1 MKRDYYEI
9 LGVARDAGTDE
20 IKKAYRKLA
29 MELHPDRNPG
39 NKAAEEGFKEAA
51 EAYSVLS
58 DADKRRAYDQY
69 GHAGPGMGGGQQF
82 QFDPSQFA
90 GFEDLLGN
98 FFGDFFGGGR
108 RSSSARGER
117 GSDLQYNL
125 KLPFKDAV
133 FGKDEFELEFPR
145 MDACGACKGNGCA
158 PGTGPET
165 CGQCGGRGQVA
176 ARQGFF
182 QMVVACPKC
191 EGRGK
196 LIPNPCKTCHGEGR
210 SRATAKVKFNIP
222 AGVDRGNRLKLRGQG
237 EAGRFGGENGDLLVV
252 FDVEEDA
259 RFQRDGDDLHLMLD
273 VAWTALALGGSL
285 TIDTLYGP
293 DTVKIAAGT
302 PSGEI
307 LRRPN
312 AGVPSLQSKGRRGDL
327 YLHLRA
333 AVPKKLTAEQ
343 REAAERLRDAFENE
357 PVNAG
362 AEADDGFFQKLLGE
376 SGKKKGKKR
385 K

>member
-1 MKRDYYEI
+1 MKRDYYEV
-9 LGVARDAGTDE
+9 LGVGRDAGTDE

-39 NKAAEEGFKEAA
+39 NKEAEEKFKEAA

-90 GFEDLLGN
+90 GFEDILGS
-98 FFGDFFGGGR
+98 FFGDFFGGSR
-108 RSSSARGER
+108 RSSSSRGER

-133 FGKDEFELEFPR
+133 FGKDAFELEFPR
-145 MDACGACKGNGCA
+145 LDACGTCKGSGTT
-158 PGTGPET
+158 PGTGVET

-182 QMVVACPKC
+182 QMVVPCPKC
-191 EGRGK
+191 GGRGK

-210 SRATAKVKFNIP
+210 ARSTAKVKFNIP

-237 EAGRFGGENGDLLVV
+237 EAGRFGGEAGDLLVV

-259 RFQRDGDDLHLMLD
+259 RYQRDGDDLHQMLD
-273 VAWTALALGGSL
+273 VPWTTLALGGSV
-285 TIDTLYGP
+285 TVDTLYGS
-293 DTVKIAAGT
+293 DTVKIGSGT

-312 AGVPSLQSKGRRGDL
+312 SGVPSLQSKGRRGDL

-333 AVPKKLTAEQ
+333 AVPKKLTSEQ
-343 REAAERLRDAFENE
+343 REAAERLRDSFEGE
-357 PVNAG
+357 PLVA
-362 AEADDGFFQKLLGE
+362 AADEKGGFFNL
-376 SGKKKGKKR
+376 GKKSKKR

>member
-1 MKRDYYEI
+1 MKRDYYEV

-39 NKAAEEGFKEAA
+39 NKEAEEKFKEAA

-58 DADKRRAYDQY
+58 DADKRRNYDQF

-90 GFEDLLGN
+90 GFEDILGS
-98 FFGDFFGGGR
+98 FFGDFFGGSR
-108 RSSSARGER
+108 RSSSRGER

-133 FGKDEFELEFPR
+133 FGKDGHELEFPR
-145 MDACGACKGNGCA
+145 LDGCGTCKGSGAA
-158 PGTGPET
+158 PGTGVET

-182 QMVVACPKC
+182 QMVVPCPKC
-191 EGRGK
+191 GGRGK

-210 SRATAKVKFNIP
+210 AKATAKVKFNIP

-237 EAGRFGGENGDLLVV
+237 EAGRFGGEAGDLLVV
-252 FDVEEDA
+252 FDVEQDE
-259 RFQRDGDDLHLMLD
+259 RYQREGDDLHQMLD
-273 VAWTALALGGSL
+273 VPWTTLALGGSV
-285 TIDTLYGP
+285 TVETLYGP
-293 DTVKIAAGT
+293 DTVKIGSGT

-312 AGVPSLQSKGRRGDL
+312 SGVPSLQSKGRRGDL

-333 AVPKKLTAEQ
+333 AVPRKLTAEQ
-343 REAAERLRDAFENE
+343 REAAERLRDSFEGD
-357 PVNAG
+357 PVG
-362 AEADDGFFQKLLGE
+362 AAAEDKGGFFQSLG
-376 SGKKKGKKR
+376 KKGKKR

>member
-9 LGVARDAGTDE
+9 LGVARDASTDE
-20 IKKAYRKLA
+20 IKRAYRKLA

-39 NKAAEEGFKEAA
+39 DKAAEEGFKEAA

-58 DADKRRAYDQY
+58 DADQRRAYDQY
-69 GHAGPGMGGGQQF
+69 GHTRPGMGGQPF

-90 GFEDLLGN
+90 GFEDILGS

-108 RSSSARGER
+108 RSSPSRGER

-125 KLPFKDAV
+125 KLSFKEAV
-133 FGKDEFELEFPR
+133 FGKDNFELEFPR
-145 MDACGACKGNGCA
+145 MDACGTCKGSGCA

-182 QMVVACPKC
+182 QMVVPCPKC
-191 EGRGK
+191 GGRGK
-196 LIPNPCKTCHGEGR
+196 LVPSPCRTCHGEGR
-210 SRATAKVKFNIP
+210 ARTTAKVRFNIP

-237 EAGRFGGENGDLLVV
+237 EAGRYGGEKGDLLVV

-259 RFQRDGDDLHLMLD
+259 RFQREGDDLHLMLD
-273 VAWTALALGGSL
+273 VPWTTLTLGGSL

-293 DTVKIAAGT
+293 DTVKIPPGT
-302 PSGEI
+302 ASGEI
-307 LRRPN
+307 VRRSN
-312 AGVPSLQSKGRRGDL
+312 SGVPNLQAKGRRGDL

-333 AVPKKLTAEQ
+333 SVPKRLTGEQ
-343 REAAERLRDAFENE
+343 REAVERLRDAFEGE
-357 PVNAG
+357 PVAAT
-362 AEADDGFFQKLLGE
+362 AEGEEGFFQKVFGE
-376 SGKKKGKKR
+376 GGKKKGRKR

>member
-9 LGVARDAGTDE
+9 LGVARDASTDE

-39 NKAAEEGFKEAA
+39 DKAAEEKFKEAA

-58 DADKRRAYDQY
+58 DADKRRAFDQY
-69 GHAGPGMGGGQQF
+69 GHAGPGMGGQQF
-82 QFDPSQFA
+82 QFDPGQFA
-90 GFEDLLGN
+90 GFEDILGG

-108 RSSSARGER
+108 RSSSSRGER

-125 KLPFKDAV
+125 KLPFHDAV
-133 FGKDEFELEFPR
+133 FGKDAFDLEFPR
-145 MDACGACKGNGCA
+145 LDACGTCKGSGCA

-182 QMVVACPKC
+182 QMVVPCPKC
-191 EGRGK
+191 DGRGK
-196 LIPNPCKTCHGEGR
+196 LIPNPCKTCSGEGR
-210 SRATAKVKFNIP
+210 ARGTAKVRFNIP

-237 EAGRFGGENGDLLVV
+237 EAGRYGGENGDLLVV
-252 FDVEEDA
+252 FDVEADS
-259 RFQRDGDDLHLMLD
+259 RFQREGDDLHLMLD
-273 VAWTALALGGSL
+273 VSWTLLALGGSL
-285 TIDTLYGP
+285 TIETLYGP

-312 AGVPSLQSKGRRGDL
+312 AGVPNLQAKGRRGDL

-343 REAAERLRDAFENE
+343 REAAERLRDAFEGE
-357 PVNAG
+357 PGGAG
-362 AEADDGFFQKLLGE
+362 AEGEGGFFQKVFGE
-376 SGKKKGKKR
+376 GGKKKGKKR

>member
-1 MKRDYYEI
+1 MKRDYYEV
-9 LGVARDAGTDE
+9 LGVGRDAGNDE

-39 NKAAEEGFKEAA
+39 NKEAEEKFKEAA

-58 DADKRRAYDQY
+58 DADKRRTYDQY
-69 GHAGPGMGGGQQF
+69 GHAGPGLGSGMGGQSF

-90 GFEDLLGN
+90 GFEDILGGI
-98 FFGDFFGGGR
+98 FGDFFGGSR
-108 RSSSARGER
+108 RSTSSRGER

-133 FGKDEFELEFPR
+133 FGKDAFELEFPR
-145 MDACGACKGNGCA
+145 LDGCGTCKGSGAA
-158 PGTGPET
+158 PGTGVET

-182 QMVVACPKC
+182 QMVVPCPKC
-191 EGRGK
+191 GGRGK

-210 SRATAKVKFNIP
+210 ARGTAKVKFNIP

-259 RFQRDGDDLHLMLD
+259 RYQRDGDDLHQMLD
-273 VAWTALALGGSL
+273 VPWTTLALGGSV
-285 TIDTLYGP
+285 TVDTLYGP
-293 DTVKIAAGT
+293 DTVKVSAGT

-312 AGVPSLQSKGRRGDL
+312 SGVPSLQSKGRRGDL
-327 YLHLRA
+327 YLHLKA

-343 REAAERLRDAFENE
+343 REAAERLRDAFEGE
-357 PVNAG
+357 PVGAG
-362 AEADDGFFQKLLGE
+362 TEEKGGFFNLG
-376 SGKKKGKKR
+376 KKGKKR

>member
-1 MKRDYYEI
+1 MKRDYYEV
-9 LGVARDAGTDE
+9 LGVARDATTDE

-39 NKAAEEGFKEAA
+39 NKEAEERFKEAA

-58 DADKRRAYDQY
+58 DADKRRTFDQY
-69 GHAGPGMGGGQQF
+69 GHAGSGAGGQQF
-82 QFDPSQFA
+82 HFDPSQFA
-90 GFEDLLGN
+90 GFEDILGS

-108 RSSSARGER
+108 RSSSRGER

-125 KLPFKDAV
+125 KLPFRDAV
-133 FGKDEFELEFPR
+133 FGKDGFELEFPR
-145 MDACGACKGNGCA
+145 LDACATCKGNGCA

-182 QMVVACPKC
+182 QMVVPCPKC
-191 EGRGK
+191 GGRGK
-196 LIPNPCKTCHGEGR
+196 LIPNPCKACHGEGR
-210 SRATAKVKFNIP
+210 GRATAKVKFTIP

-237 EAGRFGGENGDLLVV
+237 EAGRNGGENGDLLVV

-259 RFQRDGDDLHLMLD
+259 RFQRDGDDLHMQLD
-273 VAWTALALGGSL
+273 LPWTKLTLGGAV
-285 TIDTLYGP
+285 TIETIYGP
-293 DTVKIAAGT
+293 DTVKIPAGT
-302 PSGEI
+302 ASGEI
-307 LRRPN
+307 IRRSN
-312 AGVPSLQSKGRRGDL
+312 AGVPNVQVKGRRGDL

-333 AVPKKLTAEQ
+333 EVPKKLTSEQ
-343 REAAERLRDAFENE
+343 RDAVEKLRDLLEDE
-357 PVNAG
+357 PVG
-362 AEADDGFFQKLLGE
+362 AAVEGDGFFHKLLGDG
-376 SGKKKGKKR
+376 GKKKGKKR

>member
-9 LGVARDAGTDE
+9 LGVARDASTDE
-20 IKKAYRKLA
+20 IKRAYRKLA

-39 NKAAEEGFKEAA
+39 DKAAEEGFKEAA

-58 DADKRRAYDQY
+58 DAGKRRAYDQY
-69 GHAGPGMGGGQQF
+69 GHAGPGMGGQQF
-82 QFDPSQFA
+82 QFDPGQFA
-90 GFEDLLGN
+90 GFEDILGS

-108 RSSSARGER
+108 RPSSSRGER

-133 FGKDEFELEFPR
+133 FGKDNFELEFPR
-145 MDACGACKGNGCA
+145 MDACGTCKGSGCA

-182 QMVVACPKC
+182 QMVVPCPKC
-191 EGRGK
+191 GGRGK
-196 LIPNPCKTCHGEGR
+196 LIPSPCRTCHGEGR
-210 SRATAKVKFNIP
+210 ARATAKVRFNIP

-237 EAGRFGGENGDLLVV
+237 EAGRHGGENGDLLVV

-259 RFQRDGDDLHLMLD
+259 RFQREGDDLHLMLD
-273 VAWTALALGGSL
+273 VPWTTLVLGGSL

-293 DTVKIAAGT
+293 DTVKIPSGT
-302 PSGEI
+302 ASGEI
-307 LRRPN
+307 MRRSN
-312 AGVPSLQSKGRRGDL
+312 AGVPNLQAKGRRGDL

-333 AVPKKLTAEQ
+333 SVPKKLTAEQ
-343 REAAERLRDAFENE
+343 REAVERLRDTFEGE
-357 PVNAG
+357 SVAATG
-362 AEADDGFFQKLLGE
+362 GGEEGFFQKVFGE
-376 SGKKKGKKR
+376 GAKKKGRKR

>member
-9 LGVARDAGTDE
+9 LGVSRDASGDE

-39 NKAAEEGFKEAA
+39 NKEAEEQFKEAA

-58 DADKRRAYDQY
+58 DADKRRSYDQF

-82 QFDPSQFA
+82 QFDPGQFA
-90 GFEDLLGN
+90 GFEDILGGI
-98 FFGDFFGGGR
+98 FGDFFGGGGR
-108 RSSSARGER
+108 RSSSRGER

-125 KLPFKDAV
+125 KLPFRDAV
-133 FGKDEFELEFPR
+133 FGKDGFELSFPR
-145 MDACGACKGNGCA
+145 LDGCGTCKGSGAA
-158 PGTGPET
+158 PGTGTET

-182 QMVVACPKC
+182 QMVVPCPRC

-210 SRATAKVKFNIP
+210 SRTTAKVKFNIP

-237 EAGRFGGENGDLLVV
+237 EAGRFGGEAGDLLVV
-252 FDVEEDA
+252 FDVEEDP
-259 RFQRDGDDLHLMLD
+259 RFKRDGDDLHMVLD
-273 VAWTALALGGSL
+273 VPWTMLALGGQMP
-285 TIDTLYGP
+285 IETLYGP

-302 PSGEI
+302 QADEI
-307 LRRPN
+307 MRRAN
-312 AGVPSLQSKGRRGDL
+312 AGVPNLQVKGRRGDL

-343 REAAERLRDAFENE
+343 REAAEKLRDLLEGE
-357 PVNAG
+357 PVPAG
-362 AEADDGFFQKLLGE
+362 AEGEGFFQKVFGE
-376 SGKKKGKKR
+376 GAKKKGKK
-385 K
+385 KK